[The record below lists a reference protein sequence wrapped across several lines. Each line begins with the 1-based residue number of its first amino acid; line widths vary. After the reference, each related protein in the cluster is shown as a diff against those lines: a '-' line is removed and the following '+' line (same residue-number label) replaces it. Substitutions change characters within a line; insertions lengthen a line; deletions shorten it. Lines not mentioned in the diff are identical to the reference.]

1 MPAGSSLPPSLLRA
15 LARPVPPGSL
25 ADVEHVVFVMLENRS
40 FDHYFGRMRGV
51 RGFGDRNAV
60 STRAWRPIFEQDGVL
75 PFSVREA
82 AERAGADPMLLDTHD
97 HTWLGTQNAWAM
109 GWNDGWVPGK
119 GPGSMAY
126 YDRRDLPFHYELAD
140 TFTICDAYHC
150 SLLTSTTPNRNYHVS
165 GYTGYEPGTRQR
177 ALDNVASEG
186 AEGHP
191 GYDWVTVPELLT
203 RAGHTWQVYQEWD
216 NYECNNLEFFR
227 PFAAVMDRIGLG
239 SMRAFYG
246 KVRAA
251 DDPAPLLAELA
262 ERVAALDPADRDL
275 YDRALRRAPTG
286 GLGEWFAA
294 DVAAGRL
301 PEVSYVVPSL
311 ADSEH
316 PEGSSA
322 VEGGRV
328 VHQLLDALGSHPE
341 VWARTALFV
350 TYDENDGFFDHV
362 PPPVPP
368 DGTPEE
374 FVGGRPMGLGVRVP
388 MIVVS
393 PWSVGGNV
401 CSETFDHTSTVRFLE
416 RRFGITAPIGEWRRR
431 VAGDLTSAFD
441 FTTPTAVPTAPPPV
455 ETAAG
460 PRPSPSGD
468 RWYPQ
473 VPAEQRMPVQEPGVK
488 PARALPYQP
497 DAEAVVR
504 GRSVEIA
511 MRNSGAAS
519 AHFIL
524 YGHLGEVAKPMH
536 FDVLGT
542 AEEVVYFPCPS
553 YDLVLVG
560 PNGFRREFR
569 GGTADPV
576 EVTGTIDAAARA
588 VVIAVTNPGTD
599 PGAVPV
605 EVSVTPLAY
614 GGAAR
619 TVRIAPGD
627 TARVDW
633 HAPTGWYDL
642 MIGVAGHDGFG
653 RRLMGHIENGRPS
666 ITG

>member
-1 MPAGSSLPPSLLRA
+1 MPAGSSLPPSLLRT

-25 ADVEHVVFVMLENRS
+25 SDVDHVVFVMLENRS

-60 STRAWRPIFEQDGVL
+60 STRTWRPIFEQDGVL
-75 PFSVREA
+75 PFPVREA

-109 GWNDGWVPGK
+109 GWNDAWVSSK

-150 SLLTSTTPNRNYHVS
+150 SLLSSTTPNRNYHIS
-165 GYTGYEPGTRQR
+165 GHTGYEPGTRQR

-186 AEGHP
+186 ADDHP

-203 RAGHTWQVYQEWD
+203 RAGVTWQVYQEWD

-227 PFAAVMDRIGLG
+227 PFRAVMDKIGLG
-239 SMRAFYG
+239 SMRAFYE

-251 DDPAPLLAELA
+251 EDPAPLLAELA
-262 ERVAALDPADRDL
+262 ERVAALEPADRDL
-275 YDRALRRAPTG
+275 YDRALRRAPAG
-286 GLGEWFAA
+286 GLADWFAA

-301 PEVSYVVPSL
+301 PAVSYVVPSL
-311 ADSEH
+311 ADCEH

-322 VEGGRV
+322 VEGGRLLYR
-328 VHQLLDALGSHPE
+328 LLDALGSHPE
-341 VWARTALFV
+341 VWARTVLFV

-368 DGTPEE
+368 DGTADE
-374 FVGGRPMGLGVRVP
+374 FVGGRPLGLGVRVP

-393 PWSVGGNV
+393 PWSVGGYV

-416 RRFGITAPIGEWRRR
+416 RRFGIRAPIGDWRRR

-441 FTTPTAVPTAPPPV
+441 FAAPMPPPSV
-455 ETAAG
+455 EQAAG
-460 PRPSPSGD
+460 GPRTRPAGE

-497 DAEAVVR
+497 DADAVVR
-504 GRSVEIA
+504 GRAVEIA
-511 MRNSGAAS
+511 MRNSGTAS

-524 YGHLGEVAKPMH
+524 YGYLGEVAKPMH
-536 FDVLGT
+536 FDVLGA
-542 AEEVVYFPCPS
+542 AEEVVYFPCPT

-576 EVTGTIDAAARA
+576 EVTSAIDAAART
-588 VVIAVTNPGTD
+588 VVIDVANRGDFP
-599 PGAVPV
+599 A

-619 TVRIAPGD
+619 TVRIGPKDA
-627 TARVDW
+627 ARVEW

-642 MIGVAGHDGFG
+642 MIGVVGHDAFA

-666 ITG
+666 VTG

>member
-109 GWNDGWVPGK
+109 GWNDAWVPNK

-126 YDRRDLPFHYELAD
+126 YDRLDLPFHYELAD

-150 SLLTSTTPNRNYHVS
+150 SLLTSTTPNRNYHMT
-165 GYTGYEPGTRQR
+165 GHTGYEPGTRQR

-227 PFAAVMDRIGLG
+227 PFMAVTDRIGLG
-239 SMRAFYG
+239 SMRSFYE

-251 DDPAPLLAELA
+251 EDPAPLLAELDR
-262 ERVAALDPADRDL
+262 RVAALEPADRDL
-275 YDRALRRAPTG
+275 YDRALRRAPAG

-301 PEVSYVVPSL
+301 PAVSYVVPSL

-316 PEGSSA
+316 PEGSSP
-322 VEGGRV
+322 VEGGQILYR
-328 VHQLLDALGSHPE
+328 LLDALGSHPE

-368 DGTPEE
+368 DGTPDE
-374 FVGGRPMGLGVRVP
+374 FVGGRPLGLGIRVP

-393 PWSVGGNV
+393 PWSVGGHV

-416 RRFGITAPIGEWRRR
+416 RRFGIAAPIGEWRRR

-441 FTTPTAVPTAPPPV
+441 FATPAAPPPV
-455 ETAAG
+455 AAVAA
-460 PRPSPSGD
+460 PRPVPAGD
-468 RWYPQ
+468 RWYPR
-473 VPAEQRMPVQEPGVK
+473 VPDEQRMPVQEPGVK

-504 GRSVEIA
+504 GRSVEITL
-511 MRNSGAAS
+511 RNSGTAS

-524 YGHLGEVAKPMH
+524 YGHLGELAKPAH

-542 AEEVVYFPCPS
+542 AEEVVYFPGPA
-553 YDLVLVG
+553 YDLLVVG

-576 EVTGTIDAAARA
+576 EVTGAIDAAARA
-588 VVIAVTNPGTD
+588 VSLTVTNRSGIP
-599 PGAVPV
+599 A
-605 EVSVTPLAY
+605 EVSFTPLAY

-619 TVRIAPGD
+619 TVPIAAGD
-627 TARVDW
+627 TVHVEW
-633 HAPTGWYDL
+633 PAPTGWYDL
-642 MIGVAGHDGFG
+642 TVGVTGHDRFA
-653 RRLMGHIENGRPS
+653 RRLMGHIENGRPGV
-666 ITG
+666 TG

>member
-60 STRAWRPIFEQDGVL
+60 STRVWRPIFEQDGVL
-75 PFSVREA
+75 PFSAREA

-109 GWNDGWVPGK
+109 GWNDAWVPNK

-126 YDRRDLPFHYELAD
+126 YDRLDLPFHYELAD

-150 SLLTSTTPNRNYHVS
+150 SLLTSTTPNRNYHVT
-165 GYTGYEPGTRQR
+165 GHTGYEPGTRQR

-203 RAGHTWQVYQEWD
+203 GAGHTWQVYQEWD

-227 PFAAVMDRIGLG
+227 PYMAVMDRIGLG
-239 SMRAFYG
+239 SMRSFYE

-251 DDPAPLLAELA
+251 EDPAPLLAELDR
-262 ERVAALDPADRDL
+262 RVAALEPADRDL
-275 YDRALRRAPTG
+275 YDRALRRASVG
-286 GLGEWFAA
+286 GLGDWFAA

-301 PEVSYVVPSL
+301 PAVSYVVPSL

-316 PEGSSA
+316 PEGSSP
-322 VEGGRV
+322 VEGGQVLYR
-328 VHQLLDALGSHPE
+328 LLDALGSHPD

-374 FVGGRPMGLGVRVP
+374 FAGGRPLGLGIRVP

-393 PWSVGGNV
+393 PWSVGGHV

-441 FTTPTAVPTAPPPV
+441 FATPVAALPAAAV
-455 ETAAG
+455 AA
-460 PRPSPSGD
+460 PRPVPAGD
-468 RWYPQ
+468 RWYPR
-473 VPAEQRMPVQEPGVK
+473 VPDEQRMPVQEPGVR

-504 GRSVEIA
+504 ARSVEITL
-511 MRNSGAAS
+511 RNFGTAS

-524 YGHLGEVAKPMH
+524 YGHLGELAKPAH

-542 AEEVVYFPCPS
+542 AEEVVYFPGPG
-553 YDLVLVG
+553 YDLLVVG

-576 EVTGTIDAAARA
+576 EVTGAIDAGARA
-588 VVIAVTNPGTD
+588 VSIAVTNRS
-599 PGAVPV
+599 AVPV
-605 EVSVTPLAY
+605 EVSFAPMAY

-619 TVRIAPGD
+619 TVPIAPGG
-627 TARVDW
+627 TAHVEW
-633 HAPTGWYDL
+633 PAPTGWYDL
-642 MIGVAGHDGFG
+642 MVGVTGHDGFA

-666 ITG
+666 VTG

>member
-1 MPAGSSLPPSLLRA
+1 MPAGSSLPHSLLRA

-25 ADVEHVVFVMLENRS
+25 SDVEHVVFVMQENRS

-75 PFSVREA
+75 PFPVREA

-109 GWNDGWVPGK
+109 GWNDAWVPNK

-126 YDRRDLPFHYELAD
+126 YDRSDLPFHYELAD

-150 SLLTSTTPNRNYHVS
+150 SMLSSTTPNRNYHVS
-165 GYTGYEPGTRQR
+165 GYTGYEPGSRRR
-177 ALDNVASEG
+177 AVDNVASESD
-186 AEGHP
+186 GHA
-191 GYDWVTVPELLT
+191 GYDWVTVPELLS

-227 PFAAVMDRIGLG
+227 PFMDVVAALGLE
-239 SMRAFYG
+239 STRVFYE

-251 DDPAPLLAELA
+251 EDPAPLLAELE
-262 ERVAALDPADRDL
+262 ERVARLSPAQRDL
-275 YDRALRRAPTG
+275 YDRALRRTRTG

-301 PEVSYVVPSL
+301 PAVSYVVTSL

-316 PEGSSA
+316 PEGSSP
-322 VEGGRV
+322 VESGRV
-328 VHQLLDALGSHPE
+328 IHRLLDALGSHPE
-341 VWARTALFV
+341 VWARTAVFV

-368 DGTPEE
+368 DGTPGE
-374 FVGGRPMGLGVRVP
+374 FVNGRPLGLGMRVP

-393 PWSVGGNV
+393 PWSVGGHV
-401 CSETFDHTSTVRFLE
+401 CSETFDHSSTVRFLE
-416 RRFGITAPIGEWRRR
+416 RRFGITAPDLGEWRRT

-441 FTTPTAVPTAPPPV
+441 FAHPMTPPQV
-455 ETAAG
+455 ETVSAE
-460 PRPSPSGD
+460 PRPLPSGD
-468 RWYPQ
+468 RWYPTA
-473 VPAEQRMPVQEPGVK
+473 PREQRMPAQEPGVK

-497 DAEAVVR
+497 DAEARVR
-504 GRSVEIA
+504 AHSVEIA
-511 MRNSGAAS
+511 MRNTGTAS
-519 AHFIL
+519 AHLSL
-524 YGHLGEVAKPMH
+524 YGYMGELVKPAH

-542 AEEVVYFPCPS
+542 AEEVVYFPCPT
-553 YDLVLVG
+553 YDLVLTG

-569 GGTADPV
+569 GGTDDPV
-576 EVTGTIDAAARA
+576 EVTGEIDAAGR
-588 VVIAVTNPGTD
+588 VMVIGLLNS
-599 PGAVPV
+599 GAFPV
-605 EVSVTPLAY
+605 EAAITPLAY
-614 GGAAR
+614 GGTAR
-619 TVRIAPGD
+619 TVRIGPHA
-627 TARVDW
+627 AERVEW
-633 HAPTGWYDL
+633 HAPDGWYDVV
-642 MIGVAGHDGFG
+642 ITVSGHDGFS
-653 RRLMGHIENGRPS
+653 RRLMGHIENGRPGV
-666 ITG
+666 TG